1 MGDFLYRL
9 SYGLTGRKLIAQLQ
23 REQPQDALSAGGPAP
38 PEPPRPTLAEPG
50 LPSADA
56 GGGAARLRKNAEVSV
71 LVSIDDTLASR
82 DRRHG
87 RSLVR
92 KQKALVAAAHGSLDA
107 AVPLKTTRA
116 HPRWVNEGLAGDSAP
131 RPVPGQAGTPDGSR
145 TAGRWRS
152 GPGPAADADAG
163 AFRETFDPHQ
173 PLIAER
179 TLLIIE
185 AVFVVVEFAFWY
197 GVFSD
202 NVEAHAPPLDPTRIS
217 DILLAVMVP
226 LSGIVAARVVG
237 GLTHRVMRRYPGLG
251 RSEYIGTVVSVIVAA
266 LAIAAIFALVHA
278 RFDASTQPLGAVQLP
293 TLAMTLVFVVV
304 LAGDMIARIFLVSE
318 IRAQTDKWLRHL
330 GRLTARVT
338 RANRRHTEAWL
349 DLRNAVQMQL
359 DTYERVL
366 AAGARIISDQRSH
379 SSAPVPALPAASPQV
394 QIRRAHSTDSDG
406 AAPGPMAVPSVAQ
419 LQLYGVS
426 LALGPL
432 RVVEDAIDT
441 LRWWPPRNQ
450 QDLGTHLNDML
461 EQLSRLTSAAKAEAS
476 PGAPGAPAQARAPGP
491 RFQLPRSPQA
501 GPLEDHPGDRNGAD
515 PATEHGNAD
524 RGDPL

>member
-9 SYGLTGRKLIAQLQ
+9 SHGLTGRKLIAQLQ
-23 REQPQDALSAGGPAP
+23 REQPQDAQSAGGPAP
-38 PEPPRPTLAEPG
+38 PGPPQPALAEPG
-50 LPSADA
+50 LPGADA
-56 GGGAARLRKNAEVSV
+56 GGGAAGLRKNAEVSV

-82 DRRHG
+82 DRRQG

-131 RPVPGQAGTPDGSR
+131 RAVPGQVGTPDGSR
-145 TAGRWRS
+145 TAGRSR
-152 GPGPAADADAG
+152 PGPAAGADTG

-202 NVEAHAPPLDPTRIS
+202 NIEAHAPALDPARIS

-318 IRAQTDKWLRHL
+318 IRAQTDKWLAHL
-330 GRLTARVT
+330 GKLTARAT
-338 RANRRHTEAWL
+338 RANRKHTEAWL

-366 AAGARIISDQRSH
+366 AAGARIISDQRSR
-379 SSAPVPALPAASPQV
+379 SSAPVPALPAAAPQTG
-394 QIRRAHSTDSDG
+394 IRRAHATDSDG
-406 AAPGPMAVPSVAQ
+406 TAPEPMAVPSVAQ

-441 LRWWPPRNQ
+441 LRGWPPRNQ
-450 QDLGTHLNDML
+450 QDLETHLDDML
-461 EQLSRLTSAAKAEAS
+461 EQLYRLTSAVKAQAS
-476 PGAPGAPAQARAPGP
+476 PGAPAAPAQTTPPGP
-491 RFQLPRSPQA
+491 RFQLPWSPQA
-501 GPLEDHPGDRNGAD
+501 GPPEDHPGNRNGAD